1 MRGRNTMLSRT
12 ASNLF
17 WMGRHLERAETA
29 ARLLD
34 VGQRITLLPNTE
46 AGYQNEWNSLLQAS
60 GSADLFG
67 RKYGGI
73 TQENIEEFIFFD
85 HDNPSSVV
93 SCVEKAREAGRIVRT
108 ALTSQVWDALN
119 VAYQELRKIERTPR
133 AKLDTAS
140 LTDFVTAH
148 TSTVRGAINAS
159 QLRND
164 GWHFMN
170 LGYGLER
177 ADATARLLDVK
188 YFVLLPRIEF
198 VGSGLDTYQW
208 QVILRALSAHR
219 AYHWAYGGDIT
230 AGQVADFLIL
240 NGESPRAL
248 ITSLYETVWHLEGLA
263 RRYGDSVPTS
273 ARDKARE
280 VLAAL
285 QARDIEMIF
294 DEGLHEFLSWFI
306 QELSTISNLVHQDY
320 LLGGV

>member
-1 MRGRNTMLSRT
+1 MLSRT
-12 ASNLF
+12 AANLF
-17 WMGRHLERAETA
+17 WMGRHLERADTA

-34 VGQRITLLPNTE
+34 VGQRITLLPNT
-46 AGYQNEWNSLLQAS
+46 ASGYQNEWNSLLQAS
-60 GSADLFG
+60 GSANLFA
-67 RKYGGI
+67 RKYGEI
-73 TQENIEEFIFFD
+73 SQENIEEFIFFD
-85 HDNPSSVV
+85 RENPSSVM
-93 SCVEKAREAGRIVRT
+93 SCTEKAREAGRIVRT

-119 VAYQELRKIERTPR
+119 MAYQDLRKIEKTPR
-133 AKLDTAS
+133 DKLDMAS
-140 LTDFVTAH
+140 LTDVTTSY
-148 TSTVRGAINAS
+148 TSTVRGAINAT

-188 YFVLLPRIEF
+188 YYVLLPRIEF

-219 AYHWAYGGDIT
+219 SYHWAYGGDIT
-230 AGQVADFLIL
+230 AGRVADFLIL
-240 NGESPRAL
+240 NGESPRSL

-263 RRYGDSVPTS
+263 RRYGDGVPTS

-306 QELSTISNLVHQDY
+306 LELSEISNLVHQDY

>member
-1 MRGRNTMLSRT
+1 MLSRT
-12 ASNLF
+12 ASNLY
-17 WMGRHLERAETA
+17 WMGRNLERAETA

-46 AGYQNEWNSLLQAS
+46 LGYQNEWNSLLQAS
-60 GSADLFG
+60 GTSALFLQ
-67 RKYGGI
+67 KYGEI
-73 TQENIEEFIFFD
+73 TQEKIEEFIFFD
-85 HDNPSSVV
+85 RDNPSSVAR
-93 SCVEKAREAGRIVRT
+93 CLERAREAGRIVRT

-119 VAYQELRKIERTPR
+119 VAYQELRKIERQPR
-133 AKLDTAS
+133 AKLDTAG
-140 LTDFVTAH
+140 LTDFTTSH
-148 TSTVRGAINAS
+148 TSTVRGAINAT

-170 LGYGLER
+170 LGYSIER

-198 VGSGLDTYQW
+198 VGSGLDSYQW

-230 AGQVADFLIL
+230 AAQVADFLIL

-248 ITSLYETVWHLEGLA
+248 ITSLYEAVWHLESLA
-263 RRYGDSVPTS
+263 RRYGESVPAE

-280 VLAAL
+280 VLTAL
-285 QARDIEMIF
+285 ESRNIEMIF

-306 QELSTISNLVHQDY
+306 REMATISNLVHQDY
-320 LLGGV
+320 LMGGV

>member
-1 MRGRNTMLSRT
+1 MLSRT

-17 WMGRHLERAETA
+17 WMGRHLERAETG

-60 GSADLFG
+60 GSADLFA
-67 RKYGGI
+67 RKYTQI
-73 TQENIEEFIFFD
+73 TQEKIEEFIFFD
-85 HDNPSSVV
+85 RDNPSSVA
-93 SCVEKAREAGRIVRT
+93 SCLEKAREAGRIVRT

-119 VAYQELRKIERTPR
+119 VAYQELRRLERMPR
-133 AKLDTAS
+133 ATLDMAA
-140 LTDFVTAH
+140 LTDFTTSH
-148 TSTVRGAINAS
+148 TSTVRGAINAT

-248 ITSLYETVWHLEGLA
+248 ITSVYETVWHLEGLA
-263 RRYGDSVPTS
+263 RRYGDSVPST

-280 VLAAL
+280 VLAGL
-285 QARDIEMIF
+285 QGRNIEMIF
-294 DEGLHEFLSWFI
+294 EEGLHEFLTAFI
-306 QELSTISNLVHQDY
+306 KELGEVSHRVHQDF

>member
-1 MRGRNTMLSRT
+1 MLSRT
-12 ASNLF
+12 ASNLY
-17 WMGRHLERAETA
+17 WMGRNLERAETA

-46 AGYQNEWNSLLQAS
+46 LGYQNEWNSLLQAS
-60 GSADLFG
+60 GTSALFLQ
-67 RKYGGI
+67 KYGEI
-73 TQENIEEFIFFD
+73 TQEKIEEFIFFD
-85 HDNPSSVV
+85 RDNPSSVAR
-93 SCVEKAREAGRIVRT
+93 CLERAREAGRIVRT

-119 VAYQELRKIERTPR
+119 VAYQELRKIERQPR
-133 AKLDTAS
+133 AKLDMAG
-140 LTDFVTAH
+140 LTDFTTSH
-148 TSTVRGAINAS
+148 TSTVRGAINAT

-170 LGYGLER
+170 LGYSIER

-198 VGSGLDTYQW
+198 VGSGLDSYQW

-230 AGQVADFLIL
+230 AAQVADFLIL

-248 ITSLYETVWHLEGLA
+248 ITSLYEAVWHLESLA
-263 RRYGDSVPTS
+263 RRYGESVPAE

-280 VLAAL
+280 VLTAL
-285 QARDIEMIF
+285 ESRNIEMIF

-306 QELSTISNLVHQDY
+306 REMATISNLVHQDY
-320 LLGGV
+320 LMGGV

>member
-1 MRGRNTMLSRT
+1 MLSRT

-17 WMGRHLERAETA
+17 WMGRNLERAETA

-46 AGYQNEWNSLLQAS
+46 LGYQNEWNSLLQAS
-60 GSADLFG
+60 GTSDLF
-67 RKYGGI
+67 RQKYGEI
-73 TQENIEEFIFFD
+73 TQEKIEEFIFFD
-85 HDNPSSVV
+85 HDNPSSAA
-93 SCVEKAREAGRIVRT
+93 SCLEQAREAGRIVRT

-119 VAYQELRKIERTPR
+119 VAYQELRKIERQPR
-133 AKLDTAS
+133 AKLDMAG
-140 LTDFVTAH
+140 LTDFITSH
-148 TSTVRGAINAS
+148 TSTVRGAINAT

-170 LGYGLER
+170 LGYSIER

-198 VGSGLDTYQW
+198 VGSGLDNYQW

-230 AGQVADFLIL
+230 AAQVADFLIL

-248 ITSLYETVWHLEGLA
+248 ITSLYEAVWHLEGLA
-263 RRYGDSVPTS
+263 RRYGDSVPTE

-285 QARDIEMIF
+285 ESRNIEMIF
-294 DEGLHEFLSWFI
+294 DEGLHEFLSRFI
-306 QELSTISNLVHQDY
+306 REMATISNLVHQDY
-320 LLGGV
+320 LMGGV

>member
-1 MRGRNTMLSRT
+1 MLSRT

-17 WMGRHLERAETA
+17 WMGRNLERAETA

-46 AGYQNEWNSLLQAS
+46 VGYQNEWNSLLRAS
-60 GSADLFG
+60 GTSALFNE
-67 RKYGGI
+67 KYDEI

-85 HDNPSSVV
+85 RANPSSVA
-93 SCVEKAREAGRIVRT
+93 SCLERAREAGRIVRT

-119 VAYQELRKIERTPR
+119 VSYQELRKIERQPR
-133 AKLDTAS
+133 SKLDTAS
-140 LTDFVTAH
+140 LTDFTTSH
-148 TSTVRGAINAS
+148 TSTVRGAINAT

-170 LGYGLER
+170 LGYSLER

-219 AYHWAYGGDIT
+219 SYHWAYGGDIT
-230 AGQVADFLIL
+230 AGRVADFLIL
-240 NGESPRAL
+240 NGESPRSL
-248 ITSLYETVWHLEGLA
+248 ITSLYEAVWHLEGLA
-263 RRYGDSVPTS
+263 RRYGEGVPAE
-273 ARDKARE
+273 ARDKGRE

-306 QELSTISNLVHQDY
+306 RELGTVSNLVHQDY
-320 LLGGV
+320 LMGGV

>member
-1 MRGRNTMLSRT
+1 MLCRT

-60 GSADLFG
+60 GTSALFAD
-67 RKYGGI
+67 KYGEI
-73 TQENIEEFIFFD
+73 TQEKIEEFIFFD
-85 HDNPSSVV
+85 RDNPSSVV
-93 SCVEKAREAGRIVRT
+93 SCIEKAREAGRIVRT

-119 VAYQELRKIERTPR
+119 VSYQELRKIEKTPR
-133 AKLDTAS
+133 SRIDTAN
-140 LTDFVTAH
+140 LTDFTTGH
-148 TSTVRGAINAS
+148 TSTVRGAINAT

-230 AGQVADFLIL
+230 AGRVADFLIL
-240 NGESPRAL
+240 NGESPRSL
-248 ITSLYETVWHLEGLA
+248 ITSLYEGVWHLEGLA
-263 RRYGDSVPTS
+263 KRYGDKAPTT
-273 ARDKARE
+273 ARDKSRE
-280 VLAAL
+280 VLEAL
-285 QARDIEMIF
+285 QARDIDAIF

-306 QELSTISNLVHQDY
+306 AEIGVISMR
-320 LLGGV
+320 

>member
-1 MRGRNTMLSRT
+1 MLSRT
-12 ASNLF
+12 AANLF

-34 VGQRITLLPNTE
+34 VGQRITLLPNTD
-46 AGYQNEWNSLLQAS
+46 AGYQNEWRSLLQAS
-60 GSADLFG
+60 GTSDMFTA
-67 RKYGGI
+67 KYDEFS
-73 TQENIEEFIFFD
+73 QENIEEFIFFD
-85 HDNPSSVV
+85 RDNPSSVV
-93 SCVEKAREAGRIVRT
+93 NCIERAREAGRIVRT

-119 VAYQELRKIERTPR
+119 VTYQELRKIENTPR
-133 AKLDTAS
+133 HRLDTAS
-140 LTDFVTAH
+140 LTDFTTGH
-148 TSTVRGAINAS
+148 TSTVRGAINAT

-208 QVILRALSAHR
+208 QVILRSLSAHR

-240 NGESPRAL
+240 NGESPRSL
-248 ITSLYETVWHLEGLA
+248 ITSLYEVVWHLEGLA
-263 RRYGDSVPTS
+263 RRYGDAVSTD
-273 ARDKARE
+273 ARDKGRE
-280 VLAAL
+280 VLEQL
-285 QARDIEMIF
+285 QSRDIDMIF

-306 QELSTISNLVHQDY
+306 RELGTISNLVHQDY
-320 LLGGV
+320 LLGGA

>member
-1 MRGRNTMLSRT
+1 MLSRT

-34 VGQRITLLPNTE
+34 VGHRITLLPNTD

-60 GSADLFG
+60 GTASLFAQ
-67 RKYGGI
+67 KYGEI
-73 TQENIEEFIFFD
+73 TQEKIEEFIFFD
-85 HDNPSSVV
+85 RDNPSSVA
-93 SCVEKAREAGRIVRT
+93 SCLEKAREAGRIVRT

-119 VAYQELRKIERTPR
+119 VSYQELRRIERMPR

-140 LTDFVTAH
+140 LTDFTTGH
-148 TSTVRGAINAS
+148 TSTVRGAINAT

-240 NGESPRAL
+240 NGESPRSL
-248 ITSLYETVWHLEGLA
+248 ITSLYEAVWHLDGLV
-263 RRYGDSVPTS
+263 RRYGDGVPTS

-280 VLAAL
+280 VLTGL
-285 QARDIEMIF
+285 QARQIDMIF

-306 QELSTISNLVHQDY
+306 NELGTVSNLVHQDY
-320 LLGGV
+320 LLGGA

>member
-1 MRGRNTMLSRT
+1 MLSRT
-12 ASNLF
+12 ATNLF

-60 GSADLFG
+60 GTAGLFAD
-67 RKYGGI
+67 KYGEI
-73 TQENIEEFIFFD
+73 TQEKIEEFIFFD
-85 HDNPSSVV
+85 RDNPSSVA
-93 SCVEKAREAGRIVRT
+93 SCIEKARESGRIVRT
-108 ALTSQVWDALN
+108 ALTSEVWDALN
-119 VAYQELRKIERTPR
+119 VAYQELRKFERIPR

-140 LTDFVTAH
+140 LTDFTTGHTA
-148 TSTVRGAINAS
+148 TVRGAINS
-159 QLRND
+159 TQLRND
-164 GWHFMN
+164 GWHFMH

-219 AYHWAYGGDIT
+219 AYHWAYGGDVS
-230 AGQVADFLIL
+230 AGRVADFLIL
-240 NGESPRAL
+240 NGESPRSL
-248 ITSLYETVWHLEGLA
+248 ITSLYEAVWHLEGIA
-263 RRYGDSVPTS
+263 KRYGETVPTR

-285 QARDIEMIF
+285 QSRDIDMIF

-306 QELSTISNLVHQDY
+306 GEIGTISMLVHEDY
-320 LLGGV
+320 LLGGA

>member
-1 MRGRNTMLSRT
+1 MLSRT
-12 ASNLF
+12 AANLF
-17 WMGRHLERAETA
+17 WMGRHLERADTA

-34 VGQRITLLPNTE
+34 VGQRITLMPNTE

-60 GSADLFG
+60 GTADLFAE
-67 RKYGGI
+67 KYGDS
-73 TQENIEEFIFFD
+73 TEENIQEFIFFD
-85 HDNPSSVV
+85 RDNPSSVAA
-93 SCVEKAREAGRIVRT
+93 CLEKARESGRIVRT

-119 VAYQELRKIERTPR
+119 MTYQELRKMERKQR
-133 AKLDTAS
+133 SKLDAAA
-140 LTDFVTAH
+140 LTDFTTAS
-148 TSTVRGAINAS
+148 TSTVRGAINAT

-188 YFVLLPRIEF
+188 YYVLLPRIEF

-208 QVILRALSAHR
+208 QVILRSLSAHR
-219 AYHWAYGGDIT
+219 SYHWAYGGDIT

-240 NGESPRAL
+240 NGESPRSL
-248 ITSLYETVWHLEGLA
+248 LTSLYESVWNLEGLA
-263 RRYGDSVPTS
+263 RRYGDAVPTS

-280 VLAAL
+280 SLASL
-285 QARDIEMIF
+285 QSRDIDMIF

-306 QELSTISNLVHQDY
+306 GEIGAISTLVHEDY
-320 LLGGV
+320 LLGGS

>member
-1 MRGRNTMLSRT
+1 MLSRT
-12 ASNLF
+12 AANLF

-46 AGYQNEWNSLLQAS
+46 EGYQNEWNSLLQAS
-60 GSADLFG
+60 GTSELFTQ
-67 RKYGGI
+67 KYDEI
-73 TQENIEEFIFFD
+73 SQENIEEFIFFD
-85 HDNPSSVV
+85 RENPSSVV
-93 SCVEKAREAGRIVRT
+93 NCIEKAREAGRIVRT

-119 VAYQELRKIERTPR
+119 VTYQDLRKIENTPR
-133 AKLDTAS
+133 SRLDTAS
-140 LTDFVTAH
+140 LTDFTTSH
-148 TSTVRGAINAS
+148 TSTVRGAINAT

-208 QVILRALSAHR
+208 QVILRSLSAHR
-219 AYHWAYGGDIT
+219 SYHWAYGGDIT

-240 NGESPRAL
+240 NGESPRSL
-248 ITSLYETVWHLEGLA
+248 ITSLYEVVWHLEGLA
-263 RRYGDSVPTS
+263 RRYGDAVSAE
-273 ARDKARE
+273 ARDKARDVME
-280 VLAAL
+280 QL
-285 QARDIEMIF
+285 QSRDIDMIF

-306 QELSTISNLVHQDY
+306 QELGTISNLVHQDY
-320 LLGGV
+320 LLGGA

>member
-1 MRGRNTMLSRT
+1 MLSRT
-12 ASNLF
+12 ASNLY
-17 WMGRHLERAETA
+17 WMGRNLERAETA

-46 AGYQNEWNSLLQAS
+46 LGYQNEWNSLLQAS
-60 GSADLFG
+60 GTSDLF
-67 RKYGGI
+67 RQKYGEI
-73 TQENIEEFIFFD
+73 TQEKIEEFIFFD
-85 HDNPSSVV
+85 HDNPSSVA
-93 SCVEKAREAGRIVRT
+93 SCLERAREAGRIVRT

-119 VAYQELRKIERTPR
+119 VAYQELRKIERQPR
-133 AKLDTAS
+133 AKLDTAG
-140 LTDFVTAH
+140 LTDFTTSH
-148 TSTVRGAINAS
+148 TSTVRGAINAT

-170 LGYGLER
+170 LGYSIER

-198 VGSGLDTYQW
+198 VGSGLDSYQW

-230 AGQVADFLIL
+230 ATQVADFLIL

-248 ITSLYETVWHLEGLA
+248 ITSLYEAVWHLEGLA
-263 RRYGDSVPTS
+263 RRYGDSVPTE

-306 QELSTISNLVHQDY
+306 REMATVSNLVHQDY
-320 LLGGV
+320 LMGGV

>member
-1 MRGRNTMLSRT
+1 MLSRT
-12 ASNLF
+12 AANLF
-17 WMGRHLERAETA
+17 WMGRHLERADTA

-34 VGQRITLLPNTE
+34 VGQRITLMPNTE
-46 AGYQNEWNSLLQAS
+46 TGYQNEWNSLLQAS
-60 GSADLFG
+60 GTADLFAE
-67 RKYGGI
+67 KYGDAR
-73 TQENIEEFIFFD
+73 QENIEEFIFFD
-85 HDNPSSVV
+85 RDNPSSVV
-93 SCVEKAREAGRIVRT
+93 SCIEKARESGRIVRT

-119 VAYQELRKIERTPR
+119 VTYQDLRKLERTPR
-133 AKLDTAS
+133 AKIDTAS
-140 LTDFVTAH
+140 LTDFTTSS
-148 TSTVRGAINAS
+148 TSTVRGAINAT

-188 YFVLLPRIEF
+188 YYVLLPRIEF

-240 NGESPRAL
+240 NGESPRSL
-248 ITSLYETVWHLEGLA
+248 ITSLYEAVWNLEGIA
-263 RRYGDSVPTS
+263 KRYGDSVPAN
-273 ARDKARE
+273 ARDKGRE
-280 VLAAL
+280 VLAGL
-285 QARDIEMIF
+285 QSRDIDMIF

-306 QELSTISNLVHQDY
+306 GQIGAISALVHEDY
-320 LLGGV
+320 LLGGS

>member
-1 MRGRNTMLSRT
+1 MLSRT
-12 ASNLF
+12 ASNLY
-17 WMGRHLERAETA
+17 WMGRNLERAETA

-46 AGYQNEWNSLLQAS
+46 LGYQNEWNSLLQAS
-60 GSADLFG
+60 GTSDLF
-67 RKYGGI
+67 RQKYGEI
-73 TQENIEEFIFFD
+73 TQEKIEEFIFFD
-85 HDNPSSVV
+85 HDNPSSVA
-93 SCVEKAREAGRIVRT
+93 SCLERAREAGRIVRT

-119 VAYQELRKIERTPR
+119 VAYQELRKIERQPR
-133 AKLDTAS
+133 AKLDTAG
-140 LTDFVTAH
+140 LTDFTTSH
-148 TSTVRGAINAS
+148 TSTVRGAINAT

-170 LGYGLER
+170 LGYSIER

-198 VGSGLDTYQW
+198 VGSGLDSYQW

-230 AGQVADFLIL
+230 ATQVADFLIL

-248 ITSLYETVWHLEGLA
+248 ITSLYEAVWHLEGLA
-263 RRYGDSVPTS
+263 RRYGDSVPTE

-306 QELSTISNLVHQDY
+306 REMATISNLVHQDY
-320 LLGGV
+320 LMGGV